1 MDIKFKYLLDPLF
14 LFSLTLYSINK
25 SSFLGSKFWSC
36 KFCNYYLN
44 DLLLVPVLVPIILF
58 FSRIFKFRNDYSPPI
73 FLEIIVPLAIWSIA
87 FELIGPFYFGK
98 GTSDPLDVFAYCLG
112 GLTSWIIWNRGN
124 LLNLLLNTEWSS
136 IRRLIPYNKGI
147 NSDPKS

>member
-25 SSFLGSKFWSC
+25 WSLEGAEFWSF
-36 KFCNYYLN
+36 KFCNCYLN

-58 FSRIFKFRNDYSPPI
+58 FSRIFKFRNDYSPPM
-73 FLEIIVPLAIWSIA
+73 FLEIIVQLAIWSIA

-98 GTSDPLDVFAYCLG
+98 GTSDPIDVFAYCLG
-112 GLTSWIIWNRGN
+112 GLSSWIIWNRGN
-124 LLNLLLNTEWSS
+124 LFNLLFNIEWS
-136 IRRLIPYNKGI
+136 IGILMPYNNRI